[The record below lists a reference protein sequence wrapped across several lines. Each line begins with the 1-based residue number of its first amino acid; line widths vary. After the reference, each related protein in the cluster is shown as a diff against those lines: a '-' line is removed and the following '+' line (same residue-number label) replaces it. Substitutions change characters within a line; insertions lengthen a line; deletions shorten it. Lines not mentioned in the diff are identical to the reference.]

1 MTSINQTSDRN
12 EVAISPLDMIGIG
25 ICRRKKR
32 RKKTTSRA
40 GVQHTPHNPGQRRTE
55 EEQKLYDQMCRELD
69 DMNAKAKKNAALAAE
84 VQRLCRFHPPD
95 YRHLKGMEQQLKNAD
110 EGETFVTRGG
120 FQFSASW
127 GLEQLEWYEQFGGD
141 GDGGD
146 LPCDLDM

>member
-1 MTSINQTSDRN
+1 MTFNQTSDRKA
-12 EVAISPLDMIGIG
+12 VAISPLDMIR
-25 ICRRKKR
+25 RRKKR

-127 GLEQLEWYEQFGGD
+127 GLEQLEWYEQLAGGDGDGD

>member
-1 MTSINQTSDRN
+1 MTFNQTSDRK
-12 EVAISPLDMIGIG
+12 EVAISPLDMIGIR
-25 ICRRKKR
+25 RRKKRR

-40 GVQHTPHNPGQRRTE
+40 GVQHTPHNVPHNRRTE
-55 EEQKLYDQMCRELD
+55 EEQKLFDQMCRELD
-69 DMNAKAKKNAALAAE
+69 EMNEKAKKNAALAGE
-84 VQRLCRFHPPD
+84 VHRLCRFHPPD